1 MSSNESQ
8 QNQESHIALTP
19 VLITELQKNLSHKDD
34 MIYNLLRR
42 VEEMELQI
50 KEKSPSNNIKNN
62 KASKAQTD
70 HSHSVEKPQPS
81 IGSSNI
87 NSTSSKKKKLE
98 KKIAIKKKVFTNKSS
113 SKRKSPY
120 QMVKDDHPAG
130 FEDTK
135 V

>member
-8 QNQESHIALTP
+8 QNQESHITLTP

-34 MIYNLLRR
+34 MIYNLLQR

-50 KEKSPSNNIKNN
+50 KEKSPSNNIENN
-62 KASKAQTD
+62 EASKAQTD

-98 KKIAIKKKVFTNKSS
+98 KKLQSKKRYSQINHQVKGKVHIKW
-113 SKRKSPY
+113 
-120 QMVKDDHPAG
+120 
-130 FEDTK
+130 
-135 V
+135 